1 MNLKNNY
8 AINHKKKHERSL
20 YLNKRLFNTYNR
32 ITQEILGR
40 TLSGINVDLGC
51 GDKGFS
57 EYLKTIDI
65 ISFPYDYP
73 FFDIEKDRLEH
84 ENESIDFITM
94 NAVLEH
100 IKNPDNIFKE
110 IRRVLKTKGLVFVRT
125 PNWQM
130 DCKNFYNDPTHVK
143 PYTPTS
149 LKQTFELYNLK
160 TIFIEPGLI
169 EKSWFW
175 WRLPN
180 KIKWHAASLINGG
193 TKSIIGL
200 AIKNKF

>member
-1 MNLKNNY
+1 MELKKNY
-8 AINHKKKHERSL
+8 ALNHSIKADQSL
-20 YLNKRLFNTYNR
+20 YLNKRLFNTYNK
-32 ITQEILGR
+32 ITQKKLGI

-51 GDKGFS
+51 GDKGFT
-57 EYLKTIDI
+57 EYLKTIAI
-65 ISFPYDYP
+65 ISYSYDYP
-73 FFDIEKDRLEH
+73 SFDIEKDQLEH
-84 ENESIDFITM
+84 KEESVDFVTM
-94 NAVLEH
+94 NAVIEH
-100 IKNPDNIFKE
+100 INNPDNIFKE
-110 IRRVLKTKGLVFVRT
+110 IRRVLKKKGLVFVRT

-130 DCKNFYNDPTHVK
+130 DYKNFYNDPTHVK
-143 PYTPTS
+143 PYTPAS

-175 WRLPN
+175 WQLPN